1 MLNKKVLI
9 APILAVALVLSLAA
23 AVSYLPVSSQVAL
36 QNKPSAA
43 STSTPSQKYFN
54 VTPGTS
60 SNSAGSYNT
69 ATPAPT
75 TATPP
80 LAASTAAPSSATNSI
95 NFVPYLSVAAAVVLG
110 VVAALLFFSEKS
122 LKKELDADLPS

>member
-1 MLNKKVLI
+1 MLI

-43 STSTPSQKYFN
+43 LTPTPSQKYSN

-60 SNSAGSYNT
+60 SSSAGSYTT

-75 TATPP
+75 
-80 LAASTAAPSSATNSI
+80 SAAPPIAAPTTVPSNATTSI
-95 NFVPYLSVAAAVVLG
+95 NIIPFLSVAAAVVLG

-122 LKKELDADLPS
+122 LKKELGTDVSS